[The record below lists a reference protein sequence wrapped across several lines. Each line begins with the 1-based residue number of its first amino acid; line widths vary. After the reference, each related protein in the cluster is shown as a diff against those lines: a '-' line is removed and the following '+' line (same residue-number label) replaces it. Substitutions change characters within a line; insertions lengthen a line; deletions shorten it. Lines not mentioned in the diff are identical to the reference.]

1 MDDLCN
7 LFINSCSLQK
17 PVLYDMMIFDFKDL
31 SEQYINNTGNYI
43 FNMNPNFEYTL
54 NTDIDI
60 LISYLS
66 VNNTAETILIS
77 MIKKRFGENIF
88 IDINII
94 NSMVDYYIE
103 CININ

>member
-7 LFINSCSLQK
+7 LFIQSCSLQK

-31 SEQYINNTGNYI
+31 SEQYINNSGNYI
-43 FNMNPNFEYTL
+43 FNMNPNFEL
-54 NTDIDI
+54 ALPTDVKI
-60 LISYLS
+60 LISYIS
-66 VNNTAETILIS
+66 ADNTAETILIS

-94 NSMVDYYIE
+94 NSMIDYYID
-103 CININ
+103 CLNVN